1 MALAASAQ
9 LCAAS
14 SPSFFFHHTLFS
26 RCCSSSSSGCSRLQL
41 KCCAGAALAIA
52 DGKKDLRKDR
62 TLRLKCCALPVASG
76 NVRKVRDEED
86 DDDDEGQR
94 RAAAVVELWKWGRE
108 QGVVG
113 LDVVKAVL
121 VGKEEEEE
129 GEGLGLVAQR
139 AIVQGEDVVSVPETL
154 WINAAAIDDS
164 VIAPFC
170 QGLKTPWLRIALLLL
185 HEKTNPNSRWRPYLD
200 ALPLALDS
208 PLFWSMLVLSF

>member
-1 MALAASAQ
+1 M
-9 LCAAS
+9 
-14 SPSFFFHHTLFS
+14 
-26 RCCSSSSSGCSRLQL
+26 QL

-52 DGKKDLRKDR
+52 DGKKVLRKDR
-62 TLRLKCCALPVASG
+62 RLRLKCCAFAVASG
-76 NVRKVRDEED
+76 NVRKVRDEEEE
-86 DDDDEGQR
+86 DDEGQR

-113 LDVVKAVL
+113 LDVVKAVV
-121 VGKEEEEE
+121 VGRKEEEEE
-129 GEGLGLVAQR
+129 GEGLGLLAQR

-170 QGLKTPWLRIALLLL
+170 QSLKTPWLRIALLLL